1 MRIGR
6 KNCGLRF
13 DRFTAQSEIRNYNL
27 EINNILMKKTF
38 TLAVLT
44 LFCATLFAGTGT
56 KEDPYTCAEAIALQ
70 KQSGYNQT
78 LSWVKGF
85 IVGVPT
91 QGAKGKIVYTTEVG
105 TEQCRQLAL
114 ADDADGSNWMPVK
127 MTSDTSNAAYKA
139 LNLCDNP
146 DNIGKKVVVRTVP
159 QSFYGIA
166 GAQNLSEYEWLTP
179 ISVTGVTLSQNEA
192 EIFVNQALD
201 LVATIA
207 PADADNK
214 HLSWASSD
222 AKVASVDANGTV
234 TALTNGTATIT
245 VTTADGNF
253 KATCAITVT
262 SATGEML
269 MGDVITSDTT
279 GITINSL
286 KDGSANTWSDKK
298 GISGTIY
305 AGKTGTDNGN
315 MKLAGGEGTDQAGII
330 NTTSV
335 GYIRQIIIEWGTA
348 NNADRN
354 IIVYGTNV
362 KWNGVSDLYGTSKTV
377 SNSDI
382 IDTLKYIK
390 DNATAFD
397 TVNVNGNFQY
407 VGLWATSGKAHYF
420 KKVSFIWALTK
431 AFDDV
436 ELTSIALDSTSLTL
450 EEEETHKLNVS
461 FAPTNA
467 TYKAVTWSSSNT
479 EVAKVEAGLVTAV
492 APGKATITVTSTAN
506 PEIKATCEVTV
517 TKYDIWA
524 GRDIYYQVKSLDEL
538 HTDDTVIFV
547 NKAYR
552 RVSGEFELTEKG
564 VGRIATPST
573 EIIVAGDSVA
583 AWGAE
588 EIHLVVVDGKWKIL
602 VKQWS
607 VDDNDIDISEELA
620 LRADTVKDLQVKG
633 EGVQTWTIAFH
644 NNGDSVVIASTD
656 AKLGRIQFNGNN
668 KTFCNYTSNQGA
680 VQIYRKLVQTTNTDG
695 PKPDP
700 QEPDTDPDPDTNPGD
715 ALNVVTLDGVTYA
728 NGIVYNAENLPLQI
742 YSVSGVLMKSGN
754 NDIDITSFERGIYI
768 ICSDR
773 GAMKIVK

>member
-1 MRIGR
+1 
-6 KNCGLRF
+6 
-13 DRFTAQSEIRNYNL
+13 
-27 EINNILMKKTF
+27 MKKTL

-91 QGAKGKIVYTTEVG
+91 QGAKGKIVYTTEVS
-105 TEQCRQLAL
+105 TAQCRQLAL

-192 EIFVNQALD
+192 EIFVNQALE

-253 KATCAITVT
+253 KASCAITVT

-279 GITINSL
+279 GITEDTYTI
-286 KDGSANTWSDKK
+286 WSDKVCL
-298 GISGTIY
+298 SGTKY
-305 AGKTGTDNGN
+305 AGKTATSTGVTTQSDAI
-315 MKLAGGEGTDQAGII
+315 KIASSASTSDSKKETGIV

-335 GYIRQIIIEWGTA
+335 GYLRQVIIEWDTQSSLSRKISVMCSNEA
-348 NNADRN
+348 VSSITDFYSKKNNFEE
-354 IIVYGTNV
+354 V
-362 KWNGVSDLYGTSKTV
+362 GVLEYTSTDK
-377 SNSDI
+377 
-382 IDTLKYIK
+382 LL
-390 DNATAFD
+390 D
-397 TVNVNGNFQY
+397 TVEITNNFQY
-407 VGLWATSGKAHYF
+407 VALIASSSNASYF

-450 EEEETHKLNVS
+450 EEENTHKLNVS

-467 TYKAVTWSSSNT
+467 THKAVTWSSSNT
-479 EVAKVEAGLVTAV
+479 AVAKVEAGLVTAV

-607 VDDNDIDISEELA
+607 VDDNDIYTSEELA

-656 AKLGRIQFNGNN
+656 AKLGRIQFNGYN

-680 VQIYRKLVQTTNTDG
+680 VQIYRKLAQTTNTDG

-700 QEPDTDPDPDTNPGD
+700 QEPDTEPDTEPDPDTNPGD
-715 ALNVVTLDGVTYA
+715 ALNVVTLEGVTYA

-742 YSVSGVLMKSGN
+742 YSVSGVLMKSGS

>member
-1 MRIGR
+1 
-6 KNCGLRF
+6 
-13 DRFTAQSEIRNYNL
+13 
-27 EINNILMKKTF
+27 MKKTL

-56 KEDPYTCAEAIALQ
+56 KDDPYTCAEAIALQ

-78 LSWVKGF
+78 LTWVKGF

-105 TEQCRQLAL
+105 TEQCKQLAL
-114 ADDADGSNWMPVK
+114 ADDADGSNWIPVK
-127 MTSDTSNAAYKA
+127 LTSDTSNAAYKA
-139 LNLCDNP
+139 LNLCNNP

-179 ISVTGVTLSQNEA
+179 IAVTGVTLSKNEA
-192 EIFVNQALD
+192 EIFVNQALE

-214 HLSWASSD
+214 HLSWTSSN
-222 AKVASVDANGTV
+222 AGVASVDANGTV

-245 VTTADGNF
+245 VTTADGAFTASCN
-253 KATCAITVT
+253 ITVT
-262 SATGEML
+262 SATGEVQ

-279 GITINSL
+279 GITVNSL
-286 KDGSANTWSDKK
+286 KDNQPNTWSNKK

-305 AGKTGTDNGN
+305 AGKTATDNGN
-315 MKLAGGEGTDQAGII
+315 MKLAGGAGTDQAGII

-348 NNADRN
+348 NSADRTIN
-354 IIVYGTNV
+354 VYGTNV
-362 KWNGVSDLYGTSKTV
+362 KWNGVSDLYNGTSKTV
-377 SNSDI
+377 TDGDI
-382 IDTLKYIK
+382 IGTLNYVNDDK
-390 DNATAFD
+390 TAFD
-397 TVNVNGNFQY
+397 TVNVEGNYQY

-436 ELTSIALDSTSLTL
+436 ELTQLTLDSTQLTL
-450 EEEETHKLNVS
+450 EEENTHKLNVS

-479 EVAKVEAGLVTAV
+479 AVATVEAGLVTAV
-492 APGKATITVTSTAN
+492 APGKATISVTSTAN

-552 RVSGEFELTEKG
+552 RVSGTFELTEKKNKNAG
-564 VGRIATPST
+564 YISTPST
-573 EIIVAGDSVA
+573 EIIVSGDSIA

-602 VKQWS
+602 VKQWG
-607 VDDNDIDISEELA
+607 VDELGLDVSEELA
-620 LRADTVKDLQVKG
+620 LRADTLKSLQVKG

-644 NNGDSVVIASTD
+644 NDGDSVVIASTD
-656 AKLGRIQFNGNN
+656 AKMGRIQFNANN

-680 VQIYRKLVQTTNTDG
+680 VQIYRKLAQTTNTDG

-700 QEPDTDPDPDTNPGD
+700 QEPDTDPNPEPDPDPDTNPGD
-715 ALNVVTLDGVTYA
+715 ALNVVTLEGVTYA
-728 NGIVYNAENLPLQI
+728 DGIVYNTENLPLQI
-742 YSVSGVLMKSGN
+742 YSVSGMLMKSGC

>member
-1 MRIGR
+1 
-6 KNCGLRF
+6 
-13 DRFTAQSEIRNYNL
+13 
-27 EINNILMKKTF
+27 MKKTL

-192 EIFVNQALD
+192 EIFVNQALE

-279 GITINSL
+279 GITVDTYTI
-286 KDGSANTWSDKK
+286 WSDKVCL
-298 GISGTIY
+298 SGTKY
-305 AGKTGTDNGN
+305 AGKTATSTGVTTQSDAI
-315 MKLAGGEGTDQAGII
+315 KIASSASTSDSKKETGIV

-335 GYIRQIIIEWGTA
+335 GYLRQVIIEWDTQSSLSRKISVMCSNEA
-348 NNADRN
+348 VSSITDFYSKKNNFEE
-354 IIVYGTNV
+354 V
-362 KWNGVSDLYGTSKTV
+362 GVLEYTSTDK
-377 SNSDI
+377 
-382 IDTLKYIK
+382 LL
-390 DNATAFD
+390 D
-397 TVNVNGNFQY
+397 TVEITNNFQY
-407 VGLWATSGKAHYF
+407 VALIASSSNASYF

-668 KTFCNYTSNQGA
+668 KTFCNYTTNQGA
-680 VQIYRKLVQTTNTDG
+680 VQIYRKLAQTTNTDG